1 MENRKEEIRKIRKQ
15 IVEDLKFKEEL
26 DDEKM
31 KELISGY
38 LLQKEVTE
46 KFSLT
51 ERKRIGKEIFDSLR
65 KMDILQDLLEEEEI
79 TEIMVNGPEN
89 VFIEKEGRL
98 QKIPLEFESKE
109 ALLRTIHQITAKCN
123 RSVNES
129 SPIVDARLATGER
142 VNIVLYP
149 IALNGP
155 ILTIRRF
162 PRIPMS
168 MEKLIRLGA
177 LDCKAS
183 VFLQTAVKAKYNIL
197 VSGGTGS
204 GKTSL
209 LNALSDFIPKEE
221 RIITIE
227 DSAELQIQ
235 GIENLIRLETRTLDI
250 AGGKNISIRDLIK
263 TSLRM
268 RPDRIIVG
276 EVRGEEAIDMIGSAM
291 NCGHDGSMSTIHAN
305 SAKDVLSR
313 LENMYLMAVEIPVSA
328 IRRQIASGVDLIVQ
342 LARLRDKSRKIIE
355 ITEITGIENGEIKL
369 NPLYLF
375 QETREGKRVE
385 GELKQIGTLVHTHKM
400 ETAGVDQKIF
410 GKNFP
415 KKKDQE

>member
-177 LDCKAS
+177 LDCKVS

-410 GKNFP
+410 GENFP